1 MKKAVLLL
9 VMLMPLFM
17 LAQTTFEQRWSE
29 YLADCNELVNDT
41 ITQTG
46 IVKCKLVPVKMEGK
60 IVSYNQ
66 LPTDTVWEKCDCGD
80 YKYYSDNHSN
90 FIWSSG
96 SVGIGTTGTLINDN
110 NTNEYVVRNSEKV
123 NIECDITR
131 DKVCVIKK
139 RKASMEDFLERWLK
153 EKEYIK
159 FN

>member
-9 VMLMPLFM
+9 VMFMPLFL

-41 ITQTG
+41 ITQSG

-66 LPTDTVWEKCDCGD
+66 LPTDTVWNKCGCKD
-80 YKYYSDNHSN
+80 YKYFPDWNFSDLVWTGSRG
-90 FIWSSG
+90 IVTTSG
-96 SVGIGTTGTLINDN
+96 LLTYDN
-110 NTNEYVVRNSEKV
+110 NEYIVRNSEKINV
-123 NIECDITR
+123 EYKITR

-139 RKASMEDFLERWLK
+139 RKASMDDFLERWLK
-153 EKEYIK
+153 EKGYIK